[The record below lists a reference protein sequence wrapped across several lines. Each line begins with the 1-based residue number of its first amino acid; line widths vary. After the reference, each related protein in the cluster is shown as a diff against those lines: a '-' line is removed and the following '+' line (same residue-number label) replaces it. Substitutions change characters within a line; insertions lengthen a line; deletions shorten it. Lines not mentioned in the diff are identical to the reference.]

1 VAVAAQAG
9 RKEIVRALLDAG
21 ADPLALVERLHAR
34 QGRKDGWERLASLSG
49 VFTFISSV
57 LIAAVGW
64 YFTSAYNERQ
74 HEWNKAQAAREQESR
89 EHQNRLAEM
98 QTVEK
103 MIPHLAKDEPSK
115 QAALVALSVLA
126 SPRLASRFA
135 EVYGGQ
141 GSVQAL
147 TQIAAANPKQ
157 ATPAA
162 VSALT
167 AIAAREGVGD
177 AGRAREAL
185 GTVLA
190 GKERAIVK
198 LVLGSQPICNGF
210 VADAARGWIVTAS
223 YCLASRPGD
232 GGASRVTVQGAD
244 GTPLR
249 VVTTRVSANRLV
261 ALVQVESPGLPE
273 LSLAGGPVATG
284 DSVLQIAYDLL
295 APKPAAGALS
305 VVLGRVV
312 SIGPVDFHDAAA
324 SAPVKATGIT
334 ARLQTP
340 STLAGT
346 GGGPL
351 LDREGNVAC
360 MTYQAARAPGGPE
373 QIEQCVPA
381 IAVRLALDAARAG

>member
-1 VAVAAQAG
+1 
-9 RKEIVRALLDAG
+9 
-21 ADPLALVERLHAR
+21 
-34 QGRKDGWERLASLSG
+34 
-49 VFTFISSV
+49 
-57 LIAAVGW
+57 
-64 YFTSAYNERQ
+64 
-74 HEWNKAQAAREQESR
+74 
-89 EHQNRLAEM
+89 M

-115 QAALVALSVLA
+115 QAALVAMSLLA
-126 SPRLASRFA
+126 SPGLASRFA

-167 AIAAREGVGD
+167 TIATREGVSE

-198 LVLGSQPICNGF
+198 LVVGDQAICNGF
-210 VADAARGWIVTAS
+210 VADAAKGWIVTAS

-232 GGASRVTVQGAD
+232 GGAPRVSVQGAD

-249 VVTTRVSANRLV
+249 VVTTKVSANRLI
-261 ALVQVESPGLPE
+261 ALVQVEAPGLPE
-273 LSLAGGPVATG
+273 LGLAGGPVAIG
-284 DSVLQIAYDLL
+284 DSLLQIAYDLL
-295 APKPAAGALS
+295 APKTAGGALS

-312 SIGPVDFHDAAA
+312 RIGPIDFYDAAG
-324 SAPVKATGIT
+324 SAPVKGTGIT
-334 ARLQTP
+334 AHLRTP

-360 MTYQAARAPGGPE
+360 MTYQAGRAPGGSE

-381 IAVRLALDAARAG
+381 SAVRLALDAARAG